1 MADINRLVR
10 MILNDKKLK
19 NSRNF
24 EAGVYR
30 DEPIL
35 HTAAQMKNYTPPRYA
50 EMKKIARSRE
60 AMNRPASWIF
70 YQQGKFMEDFEDNCP
85 FRGEFFRYYPTYQT
99 MYNAELRGF
108 FTWRTAVRHGQ
119 IERTS
124 LSFVYLYL
132 YELINQIG
140 VRTPEEG
147 FETLYQFWQSYR
159 ALEPSIDWN
168 VKRWL
173 ADYVAYYGL
182 DRALLDRF
190 LDLSFERNL
199 LVLLHA
205 GDSPAQEV
213 FQALAALSSYRVD
226 KSRFYKK
233 YREDVQAVTCAVF
246 EAWSAYYAKNRKRS
260 LLEHL
265 FKQNKICRYSVFD
278 SAVFYDRRQYR
289 DYTYTVNEIHTYIC
303 KNGRWV
309 CERYDCP
316 RGRNNEL
323 GAMLRA
329 VDCMMR
335 QKYGFGS
342 PLKEEP
348 VTKFLREMILTEID
362 RHLERKRREAAP
374 KIEIDVSKLQGIRRA
389 ADVTRDKLIVDEEPD
404 EEPVSEA
411 PPPQAEPETAENDA
425 GLTGVEVRYLR
436 ALLCGGDPGAV
447 LREAGVPESVL
458 VDAVNEKLFDRFGDT
473 VLLFDGDAPEPIE
486 DYMEELKG
494 IIGR

>member
-50 EMKKIARSRE
+50 EMKKIARGRE

-85 FRGEFFRYYPTYQT
+85 YRGEFFRYYPTYQT
-99 MYNAELRGF
+99 MYDAELRGF

-159 ALEPSIDWN
+159 ELEPSIDWN

-205 GDSPAQEV
+205 GNSPAQEV

-226 KSRFYKK
+226 KSRFCKK
-233 YREDVQAVTCAVF
+233 YPEDVQAVTCAVF

-265 FKQNKICRYSVFD
+265 FDRNKVCRYGVFD

-303 KNGRWV
+303 KDGKWV
-309 CERYDCP
+309 CERYDGG
-316 RGRNNEL
+316 RGRNKEL

-329 VDCMMR
+329 VDCLMR

-348 VTKFLREMILTEID
+348 VAKFLRDIIFTEID
-362 RHLERKRREAAP
+362 RYLERKRREAAP

-389 ADVTRDKLIVDEEPD
+389 ADVTRDKLIVDEEPE

-411 PPPQAEPETAENDA
+411 PQPQAEPESTENDA
-425 GLTGVEVRYLR
+425 GLTGAEVRYLR
-436 ALLCGGDPGAV
+436 ALLDGGDPSAA

-473 VLLFDGDAPEPIE
+473 VLLFDGDAPELIE